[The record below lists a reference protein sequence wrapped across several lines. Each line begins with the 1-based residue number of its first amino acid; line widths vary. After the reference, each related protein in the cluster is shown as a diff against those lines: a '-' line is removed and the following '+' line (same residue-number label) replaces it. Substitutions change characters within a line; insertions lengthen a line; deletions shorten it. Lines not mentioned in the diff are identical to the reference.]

1 MFKVNS
7 KKQNDVIDVVL
18 LFLLL
23 SLNRFHTFFSI
34 FIADFERVSVC
45 RESIQRHI
53 LQNWPTILEIIVKT
67 FPLTLLL
74 LLLL

>member
-7 KKQNDVIDVVL
+7 KKQNDVTDVVL

-34 FIADFERVSVC
+34 FIADFEQVNVC